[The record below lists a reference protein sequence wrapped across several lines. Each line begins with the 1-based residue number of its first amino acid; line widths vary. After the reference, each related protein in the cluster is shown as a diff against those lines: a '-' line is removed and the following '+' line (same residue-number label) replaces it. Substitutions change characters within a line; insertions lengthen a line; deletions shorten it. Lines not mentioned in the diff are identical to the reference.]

1 MTIADKIVAV
11 LSVVL
16 LLTALAV
23 IYSKHYS
30 RLVFIDIQKQER
42 LLDQK
47 EVEWGQTQLELTTFA
62 EQTRVELV
70 ARQKLKLKTP
80 EREKIIYLKP

>member
-1 MTIADKIVAV
+1 MTISDKIVAV
-11 LSVVL
+11 LSVIL
-16 LLTALAV
+16 LITALAV

-30 RLVFIDIQKQER
+30 RLLFIEIQKQER

-47 EVEWGQTQLELTTFA
+47 EVEWGQTQLELTTFS

-80 EREKIIYLKP
+80 EREKIVYLKP

>member
-1 MTIADKIVAV
+1 MTLTDKIVAV
-11 LSVVL
+11 LGVIL
-16 LLTALAV
+16 LFTALAV

-30 RLVFIDIQKQER
+30 RLIFIDIQKQER

-47 EVEWGQTQLELTTFA
+47 EVEWGQTQLELTTFS